1 MGHSTLHYI
10 ANKIRGTS
18 SARWGSRQYV
28 MTISCGALTNP
39 KGIAGCLIANKKW
52 RSVLICT
59 KHHGIKMR
67 YTNQNYD
74 IVGVSENGKSA
85 LKKGYVSL
93 CLCR

>member
-1 MGHSTLHYI
+1 
-10 ANKIRGTS
+10 
-18 SARWGSRQYV
+18 
-28 MTISCGALTNP
+28 
-39 KGIAGCLIANKKW
+39 
-52 RSVLICT
+52 
-59 KHHGIKMR
+59 MR